1 MMREIKFRAWDKKY
15 GWMDVGPFWV
25 ENDGATWDD
34 AQDRYDTPHREI
46 ERTDDLILM
55 QYTGLKD
62 KNGVEIYEGD
72 IITRE
77 HVKLLS
83 AAVLSALGRPQEQP
97 KAQNE
102 AVVWLQGEAGF
113 YGECCGNHATP
124 NYKSLI
130 NSHAVLEI
138 IGNVHEHPELL
149 VVE

>member
-55 QYTGLKD
+55 QYTGLRD

-72 IITRE
+72 I
-77 HVKLLS
+77 VCGS
-83 AAVLSALGRPQEQP
+83 WDGRPIQGTVEYQP
-97 KAQNE
+97 PSFVMRFPEEKNWREFIFHYTGPQPVE
-102 AVVWLQGEAGF
+102 V
-113 YGECCGNHATP
+113 
-124 NYKSLI
+124 
-130 NSHAVLEI
+130 

-149 VVE
+149 EVK